1 MLVKK
6 ILVKQ
11 FFGQKNLVK
20 KICSKKNF
28 AQKYVKNVKKIF
40 RSKKICSQKKIWSKK
55 FEAKKKVWSKNIFS
69 QNTKV

>member
-1 MLVKK
+1 MLVEK

-20 KICSKKNF
+20 KKSVQKKF
-28 AQKYVKNVKKIF
+28 LLKNVKKI
-40 RSKKICSQKKIWSKK
+40 CGQKKIWSKK
-55 FEAKKKVWSKNIFS
+55 LIFGQKILRQKKKVWSKNIFS

>member
-1 MLVKK
+1 MLVEK

-20 KICSKKNF
+20 KKICSKKIF
-28 AQKYVKNVKKIF
+28 AQKCQKNLWPKKNLVKKINF
-40 RSKKICSQKKIWSKK
+40 WSKN